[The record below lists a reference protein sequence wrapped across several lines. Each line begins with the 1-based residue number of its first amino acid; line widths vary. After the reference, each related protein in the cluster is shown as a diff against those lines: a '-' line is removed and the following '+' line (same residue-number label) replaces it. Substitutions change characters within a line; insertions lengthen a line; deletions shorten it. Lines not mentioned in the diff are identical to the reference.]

1 MADLSWLDLIVL
13 IVVVVVILISINR
26 LIRRSLK
33 AGCNKSRGCAGC
45 SGCDSPRNSTQ
56 TSKS

>member
-1 MADLSWLDLIVL
+1 MSDLSWLDLMVL
-13 IVVVVVILISINR
+13 TVVVLMILFWFSR
-26 LIRRSLK
+26 FIRRSLK

-45 SGCDSPRNSTQ
+45 SGCDSPRISTH